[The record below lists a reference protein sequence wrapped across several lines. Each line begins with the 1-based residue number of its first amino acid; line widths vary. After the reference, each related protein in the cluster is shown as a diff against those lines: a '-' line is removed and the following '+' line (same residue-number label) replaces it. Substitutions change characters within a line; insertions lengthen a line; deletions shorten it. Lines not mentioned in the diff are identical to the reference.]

1 MSTPGTIAVIL
12 NVLAGTGH
20 GERLAQTLADS
31 FLAAAATAHIV
42 AADPRRDDL
51 TALARRAAVDGAR
64 AVVAAGGDG
73 TVSSVA
79 AGLAGTGTPLG
90 VIPAGTLNH
99 FAKDLRIPLPAAN
112 AVRTIVE
119 AHATSVD
126 VGEVNGHIFI
136 NNSSLGLYPQLV
148 QSRLRY
154 QRGGHRKWVAFLL
167 ASFDGLRRYSF
178 VKVHLTA
185 GARTLVRRTPL
196 VFIGNNRYE
205 LTTLTAGTRKSL
217 AEGHLS
223 LYVTHQKRP
232 VELLAL
238 AARAL
243 AGRLTPG
250 RDLDVLCA
258 REILIHTRTRTVSV
272 ATDGEVQRMRM
283 PLRYRI
289 RPAELRVIVP
299 AETGRAVS

>member
-1 MSTPGTIAVIL
+1 MSTPGEIAVIL

-20 GERLAQTLADS
+20 GDGMSKALADS
-31 FLAAAATAHIV
+31 FVAAAAAAHIV

-51 TALARRAAVDGAR
+51 TALAGRAAADGAR

-73 TVSSVA
+73 TVRSVA

-99 FAKDLRIPLPAAN
+99 FAKDMRIPLAAAK

-119 AHATSVD
+119 AHVTSVD
-126 VGEVNGHIFI
+126 VGEVNGHVFI

-148 QSRLRY
+148 QSRVRY
-154 QRGGHRKWVAFLL
+154 QRRGHGKWAAFLL

-178 VKVHLTA
+178 VKAHLTA
-185 GARTLVRRTPL
+185 DGRKLVRRTPL

-223 LYVTHQKRP
+223 LYVTHHKRP
-232 VELLAL
+232 VELLTL

-250 RDLDVLCA
+250 RDLDVLFA
-258 REILIHTRTRTVSV
+258 REILVHTRTLTVSV

-283 PLRYRI
+283 PLHYRI
-289 RPAELRVIVP
+289 RPADLSVIVP
-299 AETGRAVS
+299 AETDRRIA